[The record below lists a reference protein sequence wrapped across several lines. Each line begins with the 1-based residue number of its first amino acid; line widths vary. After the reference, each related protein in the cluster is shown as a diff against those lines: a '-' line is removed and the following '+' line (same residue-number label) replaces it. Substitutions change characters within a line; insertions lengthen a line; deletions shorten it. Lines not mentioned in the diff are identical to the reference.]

1 MTNPSAP
8 SVKRLNVNI
17 NDETAAALKDLAQRQ
32 GMSVTEVVRR
42 AAGVY
47 KFLNDELGD
56 GHTLQLV
63 DNKTKERTTIAIL

>member
-1 MTNPSAP
+1 MTDPSAP

-47 KFLNDELGD
+47 KFLNDELRD

-63 DNKTKERTTIAIL
+63 DNETKERTTIAML